1 MPGSIRSGLLVVLA
15 WMAIGACAT
24 ELMERRRVV
33 LAMVGESS
41 LSWVSGVMSYVSE
54 GIVDSDN

>member
-24 ELMERRRVV
+24 ELMQRRQVV
-33 LAMVGESS
+33 LAMVEESS
-41 LSWVSGVMSYVSE
+41 VSWFSGVMSYVSE